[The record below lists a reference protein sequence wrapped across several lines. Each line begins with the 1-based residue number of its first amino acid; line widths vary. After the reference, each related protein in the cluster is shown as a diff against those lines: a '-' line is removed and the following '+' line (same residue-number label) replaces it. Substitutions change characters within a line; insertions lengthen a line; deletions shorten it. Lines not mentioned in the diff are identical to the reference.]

1 MRRIPQEDRDQ
12 LKAIFDETGATERM
26 EKVRAAGLKKA
37 AELGMTEE
45 EFSRMV
51 YFTSD
56 PKHLN
61 H

>member
-1 MRRIPQEDRDQ
+1 M
-12 LKAIFDETGATERM
+12 KWT
-26 EKVRAAGLKKA
+26 KKDSCKTVSDVITRNT
-37 AELGMTEE
+37 GMTEE

-51 YFTSD
+51 YETSD

>member
-1 MRRIPQEDRDQ
+1 M
-12 LKAIFDETGATERM
+12 ER
-26 EKVRAAGLKKA
+26 VREAGLKKA